1 MLLSDVPLCCCCLS
15 LQVVSYHA
23 CVCALFSFLHVIHCV
38 SVLSMPSECCVCV
51 CRVWLNLVFSL
62 PIVFYSL
69 PHGPPPWQ
77 TEVHTAILKK
87 QCLTINNTFLF
98 TPVYIICTCTLA
110 LVVCTNSGICPCY
123 AVMWPQGFAKLHVHM
138 HHF

>member
-23 CVCALFSFLHVIHCV
+23 CVCGLFSFLHVIHCV

-51 CRVWLNLVFSL
+51 CRAWLNFVFPPLSTVCSL
-62 PIVFYSL
+62 
-69 PHGPPPWQ
+69 
-77 TEVHTAILKK
+77 A
-87 QCLTINNTFLF
+87 
-98 TPVYIICTCTLA
+98 TPRTSTLA
-110 LVVCTNSGICPCY
+110 NKRTHCNLKMLYYKQHAFIYTCIYNMYMYSDSIYMLELNCDNSGIYPTEFCKFTCTY
-123 AVMWPQGFAKLHVHM
+123 SM